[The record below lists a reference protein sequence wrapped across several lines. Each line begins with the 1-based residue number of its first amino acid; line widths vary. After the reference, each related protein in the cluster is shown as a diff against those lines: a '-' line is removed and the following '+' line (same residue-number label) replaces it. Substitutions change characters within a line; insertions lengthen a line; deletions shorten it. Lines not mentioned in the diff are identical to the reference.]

1 MIIVAPSLD
10 AKEVSTPKTD
20 QNQVCDPQTSHV
32 FKSKL
37 SDIPISNH
45 LPLHAYCFENLS
57 EFADWPCL
65 MSDLSKK
72 PSPMT
77 RCTSFPARSSSD
89 CPTSKSTRNS
99 VEFVFSF
106 LVASMINVVATI
118 AAHLHAL
125 WRLGHSGCPEP
136 WV

>member
-1 MIIVAPSLD
+1 MLNQTQTQAPSLD

-89 CPTSKSTRNS
+89 CPTSKSTR
-99 VEFVFSF
+99 
-106 LVASMINVVATI
+106 AT
-118 AAHLHAL
+118 
-125 WRLGHSGCPEP
+125 SS
-136 WV
+136 